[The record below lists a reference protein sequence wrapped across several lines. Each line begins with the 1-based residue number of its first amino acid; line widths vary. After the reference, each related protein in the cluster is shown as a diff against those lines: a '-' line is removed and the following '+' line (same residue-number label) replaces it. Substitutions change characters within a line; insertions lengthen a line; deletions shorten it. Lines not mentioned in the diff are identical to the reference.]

1 MPSPLDHDRHPV
13 SGPAPG
19 PAAGPARLGP
29 LLLLSFLATFG
40 TAVLWNGLSFVARD
54 AYGFD
59 ETWNLLLA
67 ISNGGV
73 YAIAAFASAPLLR
86 RVEHRIAPRTVVAAV
101 FLLQVLICPLVL
113 VSNSAVTLFLVA
125 GAMSFL
131 AAFFWPVIE
140 AYVSAGREPAAMR
153 NAIGWWNTIWMSA
166 LGLALVS
173 MAPLLAAGHA
183 AWAIASLGPINLAC
197 IAVLLVGVPRR
208 IARHEV
214 HRPEHVAPPRYVN
227 LLASNRALL
236 PLAYALIGALSP
248 LMPYLLDDLEASI
261 WWQTPLAATWM
272 FARVAGIA
280 ILRRWSWWHGRWDA
294 TLLGG
299 ALLVGGYVAVVAAP
313 NIPAIV
319 AALIA
324 FGLGQAVVYYA
335 AMYYVMRVGDADV
348 DAASTHEGLIGVGY
362 GVGPAAALLGV
373 TVGGAA
379 AIVAASLALP
389 AVTVWPAL
397 RPYLRGRR
405 AEEPGG

>member
-1 MPSPLDHDRHPV
+1 MTLSPDHDPPIV
-13 SGPAPG
+13 PGSTLGPAP
-19 PAAGPARLGP
+19 LGP

-40 TAVLWNGLSFVARD
+40 TAVLWNGLGFVARD

-73 YAIAAFASAPLLR
+73 YAVSAFASAPILR
-86 RVEHRIAPRTVVAAV
+86 RIAHRVTPRTVVAAV
-101 FLLQVLICPLVL
+101 FLLQVGICPLILISKSPV
-113 VSNSAVTLFLVA
+113 VLFLVS

-183 AWAIASLGPINLAC
+183 TWAIASLGPINLAC
-197 IAVLLVGVPRR
+197 IVVLFAGVP
-208 IARHEV
+208 ARVARPEV
-214 HRPEHVAPPRYVN
+214 HHVDHVAPPRYVD

-236 PLAYALIGALSP
+236 PLSYALIGALSP
-248 LMPYLLDDLEASI
+248 LMPYLLDDLGASL

-299 ALLVGGYVAVVAAP
+299 GLLVGGYVAVVAAP
-313 NIPAIV
+313 SITAIV
-319 AALIA
+319 IALIV

-362 GVGPAAALLGV
+362 GVGPAAALVGV
-373 TVGGAA
+373 TIGGVTAV
-379 AIVAASLALP
+379 IAASLMLP
-389 AVTVWPAL
+389 AATLWPAV
-397 RPYLRGRR
+397 RPWLRGRR
-405 AEEPGG
+405 AERRDD

>member
-1 MPSPLDHDRHPV
+1 MTSSPDHDPPIV
-13 SGPAPG
+13 PGSTLGPAP
-19 PAAGPARLGP
+19 LGP

-40 TAVLWNGLSFVARD
+40 TAVLWNGLGFVARD

-73 YAIAAFASAPLLR
+73 YAIAAFASAPILR
-86 RVEHRIAPRTVVAAV
+86 RIAHRVTPRTVVAAV
-101 FLLQVLICPLVL
+101 FLLQVGICPLIL
-113 VSNSAVTLFLVA
+113 VSKSPVMLFAVS

-183 AWAIASLGPINLAC
+183 AWAIASLGPINLVC
-197 IAVLLVGVPRR
+197 IVVLLVGVPARV
-208 IARHEV
+208 ARHEI
-214 HRPEHVAPPRYVN
+214 HHPDHVAPARYVD

-280 ILRRWSWWHGRWDA
+280 SLRRWSWWHGRWSA

-299 ALLVGGYVAVVAAP
+299 FLLIGGYVAVVAAP
-313 NIPAIV
+313 NITAIV
-319 AALIA
+319 LALIA

-362 GVGPAAALLGV
+362 GVGPAAALVGV
-373 TVGGAA
+373 TVGGVTAV
-379 AIVAASLALP
+379 IAASLVLP
-389 AVTVWPAL
+389 AATLWPAL
-397 RPYLRGRR
+397 RPWLRGRR
-405 AEEPGG
+405 AEREKG

>member
-1 MPSPLDHDRHPV
+1 MTSSPDHDPPIV
-13 SGPAPG
+13 PGSTLGPAP
-19 PAAGPARLGP
+19 LGP

-40 TAVLWNGLSFVARD
+40 TAVLWNGLGFVARD

-67 ISNGGV
+67 IWNGGV
-73 YAIAAFASAPLLR
+73 YAIAAFASAPILR
-86 RVEHRIAPRTVVAAV
+86 RIAHRVTPRTVVAAV
-101 FLLQVLICPLVL
+101 FLLQVGICPLIL
-113 VSNSAVTLFLVA
+113 VSKSPVMLFAVS

-183 AWAIASLGPINLAC
+183 AWAIASLGPINLIC
-197 IAVLLVGVPRR
+197 IVVLLVGVPARV
-208 IARHEV
+208 ARHEI
-214 HRPEHVAPPRYVN
+214 HHPDHVAPARYVD

-280 ILRRWSWWHGRWDA
+280 ILRRWSWWHGRWSA

-299 ALLVGGYVAVVAAP
+299 FLLIGGYVAVVAAP
-313 NIPAIV
+313 NITAIV
-319 AALIA
+319 LALIA

-362 GVGPAAALLGV
+362 GVGPAAALVGV
-373 TVGGAA
+373 TVGGVTAV
-379 AIVAASLALP
+379 IAASLVLP
-389 AVTVWPAL
+389 AATLWPAL
-397 RPYLRGRR
+397 RPWLRGRR
-405 AEEPGG
+405 AEREEG

>member
-1 MPSPLDHDRHPV
+1 MTSSPDHDPPIV
-13 SGPAPG
+13 PGSTLGPAP
-19 PAAGPARLGP
+19 LGP

-40 TAVLWNGLSFVARD
+40 TAVLWNGLGFVARD

-73 YAIAAFASAPLLR
+73 YAIAAFASAPILR
-86 RVEHRIAPRTVVAAV
+86 RIAHRVTPRTVVAAV
-101 FLLQVLICPLVL
+101 FLLQVGICPLIL
-113 VSNSAVTLFLVA
+113 VSKSPVMLFAVS

-183 AWAIASLGPINLAC
+183 AWAIASLGPINLVC
-197 IAVLLVGVPRR
+197 IVVLLVGVPARV
-208 IARHEV
+208 ARHEI
-214 HRPEHVAPPRYVN
+214 HHPDHVAPARYVD

-280 ILRRWSWWHGRWDA
+280 ILRRWSWWHGRWSA

-299 ALLVGGYVAVVAAP
+299 FLLIGGYVAVVAAP
-313 NIPAIV
+313 NITAIV
-319 AALIA
+319 LALIA

-362 GVGPAAALLGV
+362 GVGPAAALVGV
-373 TVGGAA
+373 TVGGVTAV
-379 AIVAASLALP
+379 IAASLALP
-389 AVTVWPAL
+389 AATLWPAL
-397 RPYLRGRR
+397 RPWLRGRR
-405 AEEPGG
+405 AEREEG